1 VIRRNR
7 YGWPRVSRQRGGR
20 RRDREETIVGRV
32 GKVAARRGQVDAEAR
47 ADAAAHMRRA
57 ARSLRAFD
65 VDTFT
70 LDPDS
75 PRISRDPEPGG
86 EGDRAV
92 VAAGAL
98 VTGCT
103 SLIDELSEAIA
114 GLLSTQSATLR
125 DLGADEWSAVGRLP
139 EAYARHYT
147 VAFVRK
153 LLVATVSV
161 TGRLAE
167 PDWIPIACLA
177 EQLALYLVVEEAAS
191 LLARYGLDDE
201 PRDRYHFF
209 EEQAFETDAH
219 LRLYDGPAPG
229 AELAA
234 PAEPINAW
242 FTPFYDGFYVHPY
255 VEPRL

>member
-1 VIRRNR
+1 M
-7 YGWPRVSRQRGGR
+7 GRQ
-20 RRDREETIVGRV
+20 V
-32 GKVAARRGQVDAEAR
+32 QVDVEAR

-70 LDPDS
+70 FDAAG
-75 PRISRDPEPGG
+75 PRIGREPEPGS
-86 EGDRAV
+86 EGDHAV
-92 VAAGAL
+92 IAAGAL
-98 VTGCT
+98 VTACT
-103 SLIDELSEAIA
+103 TFVDDLCVDIA
-114 GLLSTQSATLR
+114 ALLATR
-125 DLGADEWSAVGRLP
+125 VDAVAADVIGREDGPLARLP
-139 EAYARHYT
+139 QAYGGHYT
-147 VAFVRK
+147 VGFARK

-191 LLARYGLDDE
+191 LLDRYGLDDD
-201 PRDRYHFF
+201 PRARYQFF
-209 EEQAFETDAH
+209 EEQAFENDAH
-219 LRLYDGPAPG
+219 LRLYSEPGPGTG
-229 AELAA
+229 ANPAA
-234 PAEPINAW
+234 GPINAW